1 MKILKITRQ
10 NLKSIEK
17 HALKVL
23 KAGKII
29 ICPTDTVY
37 GLICDATNKK
47 AVKKIF
53 KIKKRPKD
61 KPFPVFIKDIKSAK
75 SLAYINKKQ
84 EKFLKSV
91 WPGKITVRLKR
102 KKTKI
107 KIYGIDKKT
116 ICFRVPEFKLLNDLL
131 EKIKEPLV
139 QTSVNISG
147 FQSLRRI
154 RDMVKEFR
162 HKKYQP
168 DLILDGGILKSKQ
181 STIIDLTSK
190 DIKILRS

>member
-1 MKILKITRQ
+1 MKILKITRK

-17 HALKVL
+17 CALKIL

-37 GLICDATNKK
+37 GLICDATNKE
-47 AVKKIF
+47 AVGRIF
-53 KIKKRPKD
+53 KIKRRSKN
-61 KPFPVFIKDIKSAK
+61 KPFPIFIKDIESTKRF
-75 SLAYINKKQ
+75 AYVNKKQ

-116 ICFRVPEFKLLNDLL
+116 ICFRIPDSKLLNYLL
-131 EKIKEPLV
+131 EKIEEPLV
-139 QTSVNISG
+139 QTSANISG
-147 FQSLRRI
+147 FQPLQRVK
-154 RDMVKEFR
+154 DMVEEFKN
-162 HKKYQP
+162 KKYQP

-181 STIIDLTSK
+181 STIIDLISE
-190 DIKILRS
+190 DLKILRN